1 MNARPLP
8 DPLRVLAVSA
18 DDARHAPVRAT
29 LKQIA
34 ATTIEVTLATTTRQA
49 TAAVEHADVV
59 LIDRE
64 LGPHGPDGLIVA
76 EELVRHAPPHV
87 PVILLSHQADH
98 DADAHAAEAGI
109 ADFLLVPGLS
119 ADRLEHAL
127 RYALTHQRTLHR
139 LAQSEERHA
148 LALQGANDGIW
159 DWDVTCDRVF
169 FSTRWKAMLG
179 YAEHEVGEAR
189 GEWLGRVHPDER
201 AALTQALDAHLTGP
215 NEHFEFEHR
224 IQHRDGSYRWML
236 TRGIAVR
243 DIHGHATR
251 VVGSQ
256 TDVTSRKEAE
266 SRLQHDAMHDAL
278 TGLPNRVLFLD
289 RLDQAIRRS
298 RRHHPHRCAA
308 VLFLDLDR
316 FKVVN
321 DSLGHQFGDELLK
334 AVAVRLQATLR
345 PNDSVARLSGDE
357 FTLLLDDVSDAR
369 EASLIA
375 DRVLHALK
383 APFELGGRELF
394 IDASIGIAV
403 ATADSAPH
411 EVMRDADV
419 AMYRAKAD
427 GKGRHAVFDAAM
439 HAQVMRRLDMEGDLR
454 RAIERHELEVVYQ
467 PIAQAATGR
476 IVGFEALCRW
486 PDGRGGA
493 VEPADFLALAEE
505 TGLVVPL
512 GAWILQAACAEVA
525 RWRALPGGA
534 GLTLGVNVS
543 GRQLAEPGFVLAL
556 QGILRHTGLDPRA
569 LRLEVKEHDLSRGR
583 GDDVT
588 RRMLEQVH
596 EQARVRT
603 HIDDFGTGAS
613 SLRLL
618 HRFPGDAIKISR
630 GLVTGIGNDAGA
642 FEIVRAV
649 VGLAH
654 NLGLEVIAEGV
665 ETREQLDYLKVLGC
679 EFAQG
684 LEVSA
689 PLSAADAR
697 TLLEKSSVPTR

>member
-1 MNARPLP
+1 MSTRPLP

-18 DDARHAPVRAT
+18 DAARHAPVKAM
-29 LKQIA
+29 LKQI
-34 ATTIEVTLATTTRQA
+34 TSTRVKVTLATTPCEA
-49 TAAVEHADVV
+49 LDALADNHVV
-59 LIDRE
+59 LVDRE
-64 LGPHGPDGLIVA
+64 LAQPTPDGMAAAEQLVA
-76 EELVRHAPPHV
+76 TAPQI
-87 PVILLSHQADH
+87 PVILLSHDADH
-98 DADAHAAEAGI
+98 NADVHAAEAGI
-109 ADFLLVPGLS
+109 ADFLPAPGLS
-119 ADRLEHAL
+119 ADRLEHAI
-127 RYALTHQRTLHR
+127 RYALMHQLTLQR
-139 LAQSEERHA
+139 LAASEERQA
-148 LALQGANDGIW
+148 LALRGANDGIW
-159 DWDVTCDRVF
+159 DWDIGADRVF
-169 FSTRWKAMLG
+169 FSARWKGMLG
-179 YAEHEVGEAR
+179 YAEHEVGETR
-189 GEWLGRVHPDER
+189 GEWLGRVHPDDR
-201 AALTQALDAHLTGP
+201 AALMQALDAHLTGP
-215 NEHFEFEHR
+215 DEHFEFEHR
-224 IQHRDGSYRWML
+224 MQHRDGSYRWML
-236 TRGIAVR
+236 ARGVAVR
-243 DIHGHATR
+243 DVHGHATR

-256 TDVTSRKEAE
+256 TDVTARKEAE
-266 SRLQHDAMHDAL
+266 SRLQHDALHDAL

-298 RRHHPHRCAA
+298 RRHHPDRCAA

-321 DSLGHQFGDELLK
+321 DSLGHHIGDELLK
-334 AVAVRLQATLR
+334 AVAKRLLATLR

-357 FTLLLDDVSDAR
+357 FTLLLDDVMDAR
-369 EASLIA
+369 EATMIA
-375 DRVLHALK
+375 ERVQQSLK
-383 APFELGGRELF
+383 APFELEGRELF

-403 ATADSAPH
+403 TTADSAPH
-411 EVMRDADV
+411 EVMRDADI

-439 HAQVMRRLDMEGDLR
+439 HEQVMRRLDMEGDLR
-454 RAIERHELEVVYQ
+454 RAIEHRELEIAYQ

-512 GAWILQAACAEVA
+512 GRWMLETACAQLA
-525 RWRALPGGA
+525 HWRKLPGGA
-534 GLTLGVNVS
+534 GLTIGINVS
-543 GRQLAEPGFVLAL
+543 GRQLAEPGFVTMLR
-556 QGILRHTGLDPRA
+556 GIVADSGLDPRA
-569 LRLEVKEHDLSRGR
+569 LRLEVKEHDLTHGR
-583 GDDVT
+583 GDDVM
-588 RRMLEQVH
+588 RRILEHVH
-596 EQARVRT
+596 DQAQVRT

-618 HRFPGDAIKISR
+618 HRFPGDAVKISR
-630 GLVTGIGNDAGA
+630 GLVSGIGHDAGA

-684 LEVSA
+684 FEISA
-689 PLSAADAR
+689 PLPAAEAWA
-697 TLLEKSSVPTR
+697 LLEASRAQI

>member
-1 MNARPLP
+1 MSSRPLP

-18 DDARHAPVRAT
+18 DAAHHAPVKAM

-34 ATTIEVTLATTTRQA
+34 ATRVKVTLATTPCEA
-49 TAAVEHADVV
+49 LDALSGNHVV
-59 LIDRE
+59 LVDRE
-64 LGPHGPDGLIVA
+64 LAQPTPDGMAAA
-76 EELVRHAPPHV
+76 EQLVLTAPHI
-87 PVILLSHQADH
+87 PVILLSHSADH
-98 DADAHAAEAGI
+98 EADIRAAEAGI
-109 ADFLLVPGLS
+109 ADFLPVPGLS
-119 ADRLEHAL
+119 ADRLEHAI
-127 RYALTHQRTLHR
+127 RYALMHQLTLQR
-139 LAQSEERHA
+139 LAVSEERHA
-148 LALQGANDGIW
+148 LALRGANDGVW
-159 DWDVTCDRVF
+159 DWDVESDRVF
-169 FSTRWKAMLG
+169 FSVRWKAMLG
-179 YAEHEVGEAR
+179 YAEHEVGETR
-189 GEWLGRVHPDER
+189 GEWLGRVHPDDR
-201 AALTQALDAHLTGP
+201 AALTQALDAHLTGT
-215 NEHFEFEHR
+215 NEHFEYEHR
-224 IQHRDGSYRWML
+224 VQHRDGSYRWML
-236 TRGIAVR
+236 TRGVAVR
-243 DIHGHATR
+243 DLHGHATR

-256 TDVTSRKEAE
+256 NDVTARKEAE
-266 SRLQHDAMHDAL
+266 SRLQHDALHDAL

-298 RRHHPHRCAA
+298 RRHHPDRCAA

-321 DSLGHQFGDELLK
+321 DSLGHHIGDELLK
-334 AVAVRLQATLR
+334 AVAKRLLATLR
-345 PNDSVARLSGDE
+345 PNDSVARLGGDE
-357 FTLLLDDVSDAR
+357 FTLLLDDVCDAR
-369 EASLIA
+369 EATMIA
-375 DRVLHALK
+375 ERVLSTLK
-383 APFELGGRELF
+383 IPFELEGRELF
-394 IDASIGIAV
+394 VDASIGIAV

-454 RAIERHELEVVYQ
+454 RAIEHRELEVAYQ

-493 VEPADFLALAEE
+493 VEPADFMALAEE

-512 GAWILQAACAEVA
+512 GRWVLETACAQLA
-525 RWRALPGGA
+525 HWRTLPGGA

-543 GRQLAEPGFVLAL
+543 GRQLAEPGFVTMLR
-556 QGILRHTGLDPRA
+556 GIVADSGLDPRA
-569 LRLEVKEHDLSRGR
+569 LRLEVKEHDLAYGR

-588 RRMLEQVH
+588 RQILEHVYD
-596 EQARVRT
+596 QAKVRT

-618 HRFPGDAIKISR
+618 HRFPGDAVKISR
-630 GLVTGIGNDAGA
+630 GLVTGIGHDAGA

-684 LEVSA
+684 FEISA
-689 PLSAADAR
+689 PLTAPEAQA
-697 TLLEKSSVPTR
+697 LLEMSRAHTR